1 MKTLILYFT
10 GTGNSLMVAKA
21 IAKHLGD
28 TDLLHFS
35 KVNEHSLK
43 RPVDVLGLVFPVY
56 WNGLPLLVL
65 NTISA
70 LKGLNPQYIFSVV
83 THAGG
88 PGQVQ
93 SQLQVELQKNGLEL
107 NAGICLEMPS
117 NYIIGYDAPSDSS
130 IQSDLANAERVLSQ
144 FSEIVKSNQEHRP
157 RADFPPFSRT
167 TSAYQRFI
175 ATVHE
180 SDSNFWVDEN
190 CTECGLC
197 EEICPVQNIELE
209 TGGPIWNHLCEQ
221 CLACI
226 NWCPEGSIQYKN
238 QTAKRGRYANPRVS
252 VDEMKI

>member
-1 MKTLILYFT
+1 MKKLILYFS
-10 GTGNSLMVAKA
+10 GTGNSLMVAKT

-35 KVNEHSLK
+35 KVNKHSLK

-65 NTISA
+65 NTLSV
-70 LKGLNPQYIFSVV
+70 LKKLNPQYIFSVA
-83 THAGG
+83 THGG
-88 PGQVQ
+88 EPAQVL
-93 SQLQVELQKNGLEL
+93 SQLQVELQKNGFEL

-117 NYIIGYDAPSDSS
+117 NYILDYDAPSDSS
-130 IQSDLANAERVLSQ
+130 IQSNLANAERVLKQ
-144 FSEIVKSNQEHRP
+144 FSEKIKSNQEYRP
-157 RADFPPFSRT
+157 QADFPLYFGT
-167 TSAYQRFI
+167 TSDYQRFI
-175 ATVHE
+175 ATVHK
-180 SDSNFWVDEN
+180 SDSNFRVDKN

-197 EEICPVQNIELE
+197 EEICPVQNIRLE
-209 TGGPIWNHLCEQ
+209 KGRPTWNHQCEQ

-238 QTAKRGRYANPRVS
+238 QTAGRGRYANPRVS